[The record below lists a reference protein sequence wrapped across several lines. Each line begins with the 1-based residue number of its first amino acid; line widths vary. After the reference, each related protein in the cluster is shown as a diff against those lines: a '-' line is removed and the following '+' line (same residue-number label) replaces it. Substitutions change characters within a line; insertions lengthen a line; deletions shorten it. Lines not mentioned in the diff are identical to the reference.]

1 MKTLFASALALMF
14 SMSVATSS
22 FACGDQAGCKSKKT
36 AATKEC
42 CKGKTAEKC
51 AADHKAEKKSN
62 KKVAKN

>member
-22 FACGDQAGCKSKKT
+22 YACGDEAGCKSKKT
-36 AATKEC
+36 AQKEC
-42 CKGKTAEKC
+42 CKGKSAEKC